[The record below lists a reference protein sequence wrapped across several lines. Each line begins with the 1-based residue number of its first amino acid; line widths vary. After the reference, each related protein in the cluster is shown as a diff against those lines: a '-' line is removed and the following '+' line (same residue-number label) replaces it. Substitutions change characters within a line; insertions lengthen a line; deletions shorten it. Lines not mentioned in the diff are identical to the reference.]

1 MGKKRGVGEGG
12 GGGATTNW
20 DVIDNIN
27 KTRFQINILYG

>member
-1 MGKKRGVGEGG
+1 MGKKRGVGE
-12 GGGATTNW
+12 GGATTNW